1 MCKNFPHKH
10 YSFDDSE
17 NYTFHLASKSSFSF
31 LTRLCLVLHEVY
43 TLLLRARGKIM
54 LHAKWALDL
63 NSKTNPCNF
72 EGLGKLSTVAY
83 LNNPV
88 KLF

>member
-31 LTRLCLVLHEVY
+31 LTRY
-43 TLLLRARGKIM
+43 TLLLGERGKIM
-54 LHAKWALDL
+54 SHTKWALDL